1 MKIFKNR
8 GDIYIS
14 KSKGIKSAEE
24 RVLLI
29 ILAIIVILTIAFV
42 VMLSQKYSSVAEFFV
57 GEDVSVSDLAVDD
70 MESLPQISGKSN
82 YLTFADVGSYSEIN
96 TNSDYF
102 NVINCKL
109 HATKGIDFDSAG
121 GLFTDDFDIPLVL
134 FTDSKLFVG
143 SRDEDSASVTETI
156 IRGKTVRLQSYD
168 SGAVYLGASGS
179 TAVTSD
185 ILECL

>member
-1 MKIFKNR
+1 MKGGGRMKIFKNR

-57 GEDVSVSDLAVDD
+57 GEDVSVSDMAVDD

-82 YLTFADVGSYSEIN
+82 YLLICLLIFKIN
-96 TNSDYF
+96 PKFRVSFMLVFIIYISLWKMQPKSIL
-102 NVINCKL
+102 INL
-109 HATKGIDFDSAG
+109 
-121 GLFTDDFDIPLVL
+121 
-134 FTDSKLFVG
+134 
-143 SRDEDSASVTETI
+143 
-156 IRGKTVRLQSYD
+156 
-168 SGAVYLGASGS
+168 
-179 TAVTSD
+179 
-185 ILECL
+185 